1 MYPPGYPIFWGF
13 WEQDSSS
20 AALSGFGSL
29 AGSDLPLRL
38 VAGVHRLGLVNQ
50 DSIPALLK
58 MRYIVLNAVNVP
70 LPATY
75 FVVLAELKFEINSS
89 RSESLIQTRRNIVPF
104 SFPFSPSY
112 R

>member
-38 VAGVHRLGLVNQ
+38 VAGVHRLALVNQ

-58 MRYIVLNAVNVP
+58 MRYIVLNAVNGP

-75 FVVLAELKFEINSS
+75 FVVLAELKFEINNSFVS
-89 RSESLIQTRRNIVPF
+89 YPIQMGRNLVPF
-104 SFPFSPSY
+104 SSPFSPSY